1 MHPPVINGHS
11 VDRFADLCVQIADL
25 QAVLRVAVAN
35 PYGSCRPPIGDEHE
49 ATVCQKRWIDLAK
62 FGEPRSRSTSPQTT
76 ARVTKRRRRVG
87 GEITVCGHSARE
99 KVRTFPPL
107 VGGNRNVLKILQ

>member
-49 ATVCQKRWIDLAK
+49 ATVCQKRWIDLA
-62 FGEPRSRSTSPQTT
+62 GEPRSRSASPRTT
-76 ARVTKRRRRVG
+76 PARDETAPPG
-87 GEITVCGHSARE
+87 QGPENGF
-99 KVRTFPPL
+99 RTF
-107 VGGNRNVLKILQ
+107 G